1 MHVGSCVD
9 SVLDILAVGGCAAL
23 YSIMVTVFMEVCIS
37 IQPLMPFPRPM
48 DPTPNVWSSELM
60 VIGFMEM
67 PKDRLC
73 WEEAATR
80 YV

>member
-1 MHVGSCVD
+1 
-9 SVLDILAVGGCAAL
+9 
-23 YSIMVTVFMEVCIS
+23 MVTVFMEVFVS
-37 IQPLMPFPRPM
+37 IQPSMPFPRPM
-48 DPTPNVWSSELM
+48 DQTLNVWSSELM